1 MLRRAPKREQI
12 IRRCRTLPEEAAV
25 TTRAD
30 PMTTDDRL
38 LARAAD
44 EALARAQELSMMLT
58 GEPLAPRLEL
68 GMSTLAAGDG
78 RVPLGQPET
87 PVARGMF
94 AGMWGNRARAGDDA
108 AEPRYPFKGL
118 IVPLLV
124 FAGMLTT
131 VAVTSGDGTRG
142 VLALGAVAVGVLIV
156 LIPVL
161 LRRPRPSVNPVEAKG
176 VLDLMAGVVLALRPA
191 GADDRA
197 ETVEGAGA
205 AGNR

>member
-1 MLRRAPKREQI
+1 
-12 IRRCRTLPEEAAV
+12 V

-38 LARAAD
+38 LVRAAD

-87 PVARGMF
+87 PAARQGMF
-94 AGMWGNRARAGDDA
+94 AGMLGNRARAGDDA
-108 AEPRYPFKGL
+108 AEPRYPFRGL

-124 FAGMLTT
+124 FAGMLAT
-131 VAVTSGDGTRG
+131 VAATSGDGTRG

-156 LIPVL
+156 LIPVMT
-161 LRRPRPSVNPVEAKG
+161 RRPRPSVNPVEAKG

-205 AGNR
+205 ASAR